1 MTRGGARGTRAA
13 GFGGGGAALAGA
25 VRRVRAFAGQFL
37 LLGMLALVAA
47 LLVTAVPRTADRL
60 AEQGLRE
67 HVAGRPAAERDLTL
81 TAPELPAGGGGVVTP
96 VTAGRGQ
103 ELDTLQADL
112 PEAVGAAVQSR
123 WFLAETALSRLTGPD
138 LAAKNYFVVARLRSA
153 PGVTGAATLTEGRWP
168 AQAVGAGQPV
178 EVALAADTARKLNLR
193 AGSRLRFSG
202 VGGQS
207 LPLLVAGVFEPA
219 RTADGVWDT
228 LPSALRV
235 TEPAGDAQPY
245 EMVALTSDAG
255 LDAAIATGVP
265 VRFSWR
271 YRLGGL
277 DVADLG
283 AVIDGVRRLERT
295 PPAGLTVTQ
304 AVDVPLR
311 QFLDAVSAAR
321 TLLAVI
327 AAGMIATVAGLIV
340 LAARLAARRREAEFA
355 LLVARGGAPT
365 SGARRSLAES
375 ALVVP
380 PAAALGWL
388 LGRLLPG
395 SPAGTAGT
403 DWLVLVAAALATL
416 ALPLATLG
424 SPAPPGGRRD
434 LSGRRAGG
442 RRLILELLVV
452 ALAVLATFL
461 IRRRGLS
468 PGSVDP
474 LLVSVPVL
482 LAVAAAVL
490 VLRLYPW
497 PLRLLGRVAART
509 RGSVTFLGVA
519 GASRSAATGPV
530 VVVVVAVATAAFCGV
545 VAGGIEAGRDR
556 TATVAV
562 PASALV
568 DGERLAPDTG
578 AALHRL
584 SGVRRSTP
592 VLRESALRVAD
603 ARGVD
608 AGLAAVTVLLV
619 DGPGLAD
626 TARDAG
632 VDVSVPPVLRAG
644 RSPGPTPA
652 LVSPGLAAE
661 LARAGLDGSA
671 LVTVQGYAQPF
682 RVADTADDFP
692 LVPPDVDRF
701 VVLPWQ
707 ALAGAGTPGPP
718 PPGSGTSGPP
728 GSGTSGPPGSG
739 TSGPPGSGTSG
750 PPGSGTP
757 GPPGRG
763 ASGPVPT
770 AFLVSGDG
778 FDVAAL
784 RRAGDEGQRR
794 YQTGGSFAAGE
805 RPRGAEVTTWQG
817 ARQQLGGGGANGL
830 LVFGFAAGAAGG
842 AAFGLLAVAF
852 AVLAGARTRAQV
864 LSRLRTLGLSRRQ
877 WRGLLLVE
885 LTPLVAAALLTG
897 ALTGALLPLL
907 LTPALGLAAFTGG
920 EPVRVAFS
928 PGLVGAVLAAGAV
941 ALALAVTV
949 ETVHNRRM
957 RLGEVLRLG
966 EGS

>member
-1 MTRGGARGTRAA
+1 MTRGGTEGPRPAVS
-13 GFGGGGAALAGA
+13 GGVAALAGV
-25 VRRVRAFAGQFL
+25 VRRVRAFAGQFV
-37 LLGMLALVAA
+37 LLGVLALVAA
-47 LLVTAVPRTADRL
+47 LLVTGVPRTADRL

-67 HVAGRPAAERDLTL
+67 HVAERPAAERDLTL
-81 TAPELPAGGGGVVTP
+81 TAAELPAGGGGVVAP
-96 VTAGRGQ
+96 VTATRGR
-103 ELDTLQADL
+103 ELDTLQAGL
-112 PEAVGAAVQSR
+112 PEAVREAVQSR
-123 WFLAETALSRLTGPD
+123 WFLAETAFGRLTGPD
-138 LAAKNYFVVARLRSA
+138 LAAKNYLVVTRLRAA

-168 AQAVGAGQPV
+168 AEAVGAGQPV
-178 EVALAADTARKLNLR
+178 EVALADDTARKLNLR

-202 VGGQS
+202 AGAEPV
-207 LPLLVAGVFEPA
+207 PLLVVGVFEPA
-219 RTADGVWDT
+219 RSADGIWNT

-235 TEPAGDAQPY
+235 TEPAGDEEPY

-271 YRLGGL
+271 YRLGDL

-283 AVIDGVRRLERT
+283 AVIDGMRRLERT
-295 PPAGLTVTQ
+295 PPAGLSVTQ

-327 AAGMIATVAGLIV
+327 AAGMFATVAGLIV

-395 SPAGTAGT
+395 STAGTAGT

-424 SPAPPGGRRD
+424 SSALPGGRRD

-442 RRLILELLVV
+442 RRLTLELLVV

-497 PLRLLGRVAART
+497 PLRLLGRVAARM

-556 TATVAV
+556 TATTAV

-578 AALHRL
+578 AALQRL
-584 SGVRRSTP
+584 PGVRRSTP
-592 VLRESALRVAD
+592 VLREGALRVAD

-619 DGPGLAD
+619 DGPGLAE

-644 RSPGPTPA
+644 RSPGPAPA

-661 LARAGLDGSA
+661 LARAGLDGTA
-671 LVTVQGYAQPF
+671 LVTLQGYAQPF
-682 RVADTADDFP
+682 RVAATAEGFP

-707 ALAGAGTPGPP
+707 ALPEPVSAGLGTPGPVSSGP
-718 PPGSGTSGPP
+718 GTPGSGV
-728 GSGTSGPPGSG
+728 
-739 TSGPPGSGTSG
+739 
-750 PPGSGTP
+750 
-757 GPPGRG
+757 
-763 ASGPVPT
+763 SGPVPT

-778 FDVAAL
+778 FDVEAL

-805 RPRGAEVTTWQG
+805 RPRDAEVTTWRG

-949 ETVHNRRM
+949 ETVNNRRM

>member
-1 MTRGGARGTRAA
+1 MTRGGTEGPRAA
-13 GFGGGGAALAGA
+13 VFGGVVALAGV

-37 LLGMLALVAA
+37 LLGVLALVAA
-47 LLVTAVPRTADRL
+47 LLVTGVPRTADRL

-81 TAPELPAGGGGVVTP
+81 TAAEAPAGGGGVVAP
-96 VTAGRGQ
+96 VTATRGR
-103 ELDTLQADL
+103 ELDTLQAGL
-112 PEAVGAAVQSR
+112 PEAVRRAVQSR
-123 WFLAETALSRLTGPD
+123 WFLAETAFGRLTGPD
-138 LAAKNYFVVARLRSA
+138 LAAKNYLVVARLRAA

-168 AQAVGAGQPV
+168 AEAVGAGQPV
-178 EVALAADTARKLNLR
+178 EVALADDTARKLNLR

-202 VGGQS
+202 AGAEPV
-207 LPLLVAGVFEPA
+207 PLLVVGVFEPA
-219 RTADGVWDT
+219 RTGDGIWNT

-235 TEPAGDAQPY
+235 TEPAGDEEPY

-283 AVIDGVRRLERT
+283 AVVDGVRRLERT
-295 PPAGLTVTQ
+295 PPAGLSVTQ

-327 AAGMIATVAGLIV
+327 AAGMFATVAGLIV

-395 SPAGTAGT
+395 STAGTAGT

-424 SPAPPGGRRD
+424 RSALPGGRRD

-442 RRLILELLVV
+442 RRLTLELLVV

-545 VAGGIEAGRDR
+545 VAGGIESGRDR
-556 TATVAV
+556 TATTAV

-578 AALHRL
+578 AALQRL
-584 SGVRRSTP
+584 PGVRRSTP
-592 VLRESALRVAD
+592 VLREGALRVAD

-619 DGPGLAD
+619 DGPGLAE

-644 RSPGPTPA
+644 RSPGPAPA

-661 LARAGLDGSA
+661 LARAGLDGTA
-671 LVTVQGYAQPF
+671 LVTLQGYAQPF
-682 RVADTADDFP
+682 RVADTAEGFP
-692 LVPPDVDRF
+692 LVPADVDRF

-707 ALAGAGTPGPP
+707 ALPEPVSAGLDTPSPVSPGPV
-718 PPGSGTSGPP
+718 S
-728 GSGTSGPPGSG
+728 
-739 TSGPPGSGTSG
+739 
-750 PPGSGTP
+750 P
-757 GPPGRG
+757 GPGTAGPG
-763 ASGPVPT
+763 ATGPVPT

-778 FDVAAL
+778 FDVEAL

-794 YQTGGSFAAGE
+794 YQTGGSFVAGE
-805 RPRGAEVTTWQG
+805 RPRGAEVTTWRF

-842 AAFGLLAVAF
+842 AAFGLLAIAF

-885 LTPLVAAALLTG
+885 LTPLVAAALFTG
-897 ALTGALLPLL
+897 ALMGALLPLL

-949 ETVHNRRM
+949 ETVNNRRL

>member
-1 MTRGGARGTRAA
+1 MTRGGTRGTRAA
-13 GFGGGGAALAGA
+13 GFGGGGVALAGA

-235 TEPAGDAQPY
+235 TEPAGDEEPY

-271 YRLGGL
+271 YRLAGL
-277 DVADLG
+277 DVAGLG

-442 RRLILELLVV
+442 RRLTLELLVV

-584 SGVRRSTP
+584 PGVRRSTP

-652 LVSPGLAAE
+652 LVSPALAAE

-718 PPGSGTSGPP
+718 PPGSGTPGPPPP
-728 GSGTSGPPGSG
+728 GSGTP
-739 TSGPPGSGTSG
+739 G

-763 ASGPVPT
+763 GTGPVPT

-778 FDVAAL
+778 FDVEAL

-842 AAFGLLAVAF
+842 TAFGLLAVAF

>member
-1 MTRGGARGTRAA
+1 MTRGGTRGTRAA

-584 SGVRRSTP
+584 PGVRRSTP

-718 PPGSGTSGPP
+718 PPSSGTSGPP
-728 GSGTSGPPGSG
+728 GSGTS
-739 TSGPPGSGTSG
+739 
-750 PPGSGTP
+750 

-778 FDVAAL
+778 FDVAEL

-817 ARQQLGGGGANGL
+817 ARQQLGGGANGL

>member
-1 MTRGGARGTRAA
+1 MTRGGTRGTRAA
-13 GFGGGGAALAGA
+13 GFGGGGVALAGA

-193 AGSRLRFSG
+193 AGSRLRFGG

-235 TEPAGDAQPY
+235 TEPAGDEEPY

-271 YRLGGL
+271 YRLAGL
-277 DVADLG
+277 DVAGLG

-395 SPAGTAGT
+395 SPAGTAST

-442 RRLILELLVV
+442 RRLTLELLVV

-584 SGVRRSTP
+584 PGVRRSTP

-652 LVSPGLAAE
+652 LVSPALAAE

-718 PPGSGTSGPP
+718 PPGSGT
-728 GSGTSGPPGSG
+728 
-739 TSGPPGSGTSG
+739 
-750 PPGSGTP
+750 P

-763 ASGPVPT
+763 GTGPVPT

-778 FDVAAL
+778 FDVEAL

>member
-1 MTRGGARGTRAA
+1 MTRGDTKGPRAA
-13 GFGGGGAALAGA
+13 VFGGGGTALAGA

-37 LLGMLALVAA
+37 LLGLLALVAA

-96 VTAGRGQ
+96 VTADRGQ
-103 ELDTLQADL
+103 ELDRLQAGL
-112 PEAVGAAVQSR
+112 PEAVREAVQSR

-138 LAAKNYFVVARLRSA
+138 LAAKNYLVVARLRAAS
-153 PGVTGAATLTEGRWP
+153 GVTGAATLTEGRWP
-168 AQAVGAGQPV
+168 AEAVGAAQPV

-202 VGGQS
+202 ADGES
-207 LPLLVAGVFEPA
+207 LPLLVAGVFEPV
-219 RTADGVWDT
+219 RTGDGVWNT

-235 TEPAGDAQPY
+235 TEPAGDAEPY

-277 DVADLG
+277 DVAGLG

-295 PPAGLTVTQ
+295 PPAGLSVTQ

-327 AAGMIATVAGLIV
+327 AAGMFATVAGLIV

-365 SGARRSLAES
+365 SGAWRSLAES

-395 SPAGTAGT
+395 SAAAGT

-424 SPAPPGGRRD
+424 RSALPGGRRD

-442 RRLILELLVV
+442 RRLTLELLVV
-452 ALAVLATFL
+452 ALAVLAAFL

-490 VLRLYPW
+490 ALRLYPW

-530 VVVVVAVATAAFCGV
+530 VVVVVAVATAAFCGI

-556 TATVAV
+556 TATIAV

-578 AALHRL
+578 AALRRL
-584 SGVRRSTP
+584 PGVRRSTP

-632 VDVSVPPVLRAG
+632 VAVSVPPVLRAG
-644 RSPGPTPA
+644 RSPGPAPA

-661 LARAGLDGSA
+661 LAHAGLDGTA
-671 LVTVQGYAQPF
+671 RVAVQGYAQPF
-682 RVADTADDFP
+682 RVADTADRFP

-707 ALAGAGTPGPP
+707 ALPEPLSSGLAASGPSAPGPASP
-718 PPGSGTSGPP
+718 SPSA
-728 GSGTSGPPGSG
+728 
-739 TSGPPGSGTSG
+739 
-750 PPGSGTP
+750 P
-757 GPPGRG
+757 GPGTAGPG

-778 FDVAAL
+778 LDVETL

-842 AAFGLLAVAF
+842 AAFGLLAIAF
-852 AVLAGARTRAQV
+852 AVLAGARTRGQV

-897 ALTGALLPLL
+897 ALTGALLPVL

-949 ETVHNRRM
+949 ETVNNRRM

>member
-1 MTRGGARGTRAA
+1 M
-13 GFGGGGAALAGA
+13 GGGGSALAGA
-25 VRRVRAFAGQFL
+25 ARRVRAFAGQFL
-37 LLGMLALVAA
+37 LLGVLALVAA
-47 LLVTAVPRTADRL
+47 LLVTGVPRTADRL
-60 AEQGLRE
+60 AERGLRQ
-67 HVAGRPAAERDLTL
+67 HIADRPAAERDVTL
-81 TAPELPAGGGGVVTP
+81 TAAEAPAGGGGQP
-96 VTAGRGQ
+96 VTATRGQ
-103 ELDTLQADL
+103 ELDTFQAGL
-112 PEAVGAAVQSR
+112 PGAVREAVQSR
-123 WFLAETALSRLTGPD
+123 WFLAETAFSRLTGPD
-138 LAAKNYFVVARLRSA
+138 LAAKNYFVVARLRAS

-168 AQAVGAGQPV
+168 AEAVGAEQPV

-193 AGSRLRFSG
+193 VGSRLRFSG
-202 VGGQS
+202 AGGEP
-207 LPLLVAGVFEPA
+207 LPLLVVGVFEPVRA
-219 RTADGVWDT
+219 TDGIWNT

-235 TEPAGDAQPY
+235 TEPAGDAEPY
-245 EMVALTSDAG
+245 EMVALTSGAG

-271 YRLGGL
+271 YRLGNMA
-277 DVADLG
+277 VADLR
-283 AVIDGVRRLERT
+283 AVVDGVRRLERT
-295 PPAGLTVTQ
+295 PPAGLSVTQ

-327 AAGMIATVAGLIV
+327 AAGMFATVAGLIV

-355 LLVARGGAPT
+355 LLVARGGAWT

-395 SPAGTAGT
+395 SAPGT

-424 SPAPPGGRRD
+424 ASALPGVRRD

-442 RRLILELLVV
+442 RRLTLELLVV
-452 ALAVLATFL
+452 ALAVLATVL
-461 IRRRGLS
+461 IRRRGLA

-490 VLRLYPW
+490 ALRLYPW

-556 TATVAV
+556 TATTAV

-578 AALHRL
+578 AALQRL
-584 SGVRRSTP
+584 PGVRRSTP
-592 VLRESALRVAD
+592 VLRESALRIAD

-619 DGPGLAD
+619 DGPGLTD

-644 RSPGPTPA
+644 PSPGPAPA

-661 LARAGLDGSA
+661 LTHAGLDGTA

-682 RVADTADDFP
+682 RVADTADGFP
-692 LVPPDVDRF
+692 LVPPDVERF

-707 ALAGAGTPGPP
+707 ALPERDAPGSVPPGPGTPGR
-718 PPGSGTSGPP
+718 GS
-728 GSGTSGPPGSG
+728 
-739 TSGPPGSGTSG
+739 
-750 PPGSGTP
+750 P
-757 GPPGRG
+757 GPG
-763 ASGPVPT
+763 ATGPVPT

-778 FDVAAL
+778 FDVEAL

-842 AAFGLLAVAF
+842 AAFGLLAIAF
-852 AVLAGARTRAQV
+852 AVLAGARTRGQV

-877 WRGLLLVE
+877 RRGLLLVE

-941 ALALAVTV
+941 ALALAVNV
-949 ETVHNRRM
+949 ETVNNRRM

-966 EGS
+966 EES

>member
-1 MTRGGARGTRAA
+1 MTRGGTRGTRAA

-37 LLGMLALVAA
+37 LLGMLALLAA

-193 AGSRLRFSG
+193 AGSRLRFGG

-235 TEPAGDAQPY
+235 TEPAGDEEPY

-442 RRLILELLVV
+442 RRLTLELLVV
-452 ALAVLATFL
+452 ALAVLATLL

-584 SGVRRSTP
+584 PGVRRTTP
-592 VLRESALRVAD
+592 VLREGALRVAD

-632 VDVSVPPVLRAG
+632 VDVPVPPVLRAG

-652 LVSPGLAAE
+652 LVSPVLAAE

-682 RVADTADDFP
+682 RVADTADGFP

-718 PPGSGTSGPP
+718 PPGSGTP
-728 GSGTSGPPGSG
+728 
-739 TSGPPGSGTSG
+739 G

-757 GPPGRG
+757 GPPSRG

-794 YQTGGSFAAGE
+794 YQTGGSFAAGK

-949 ETVHNRRM
+949 ETVNNRRM

>member
-1 MTRGGARGTRAA
+1 MAL
-13 GFGGGGAALAGA
+13 FGAA
-25 VRRVRAFAGQFL
+25 RRVRAFGGQFL
-37 LLGMLALVAA
+37 LLGVLALVAA
-47 LLVTAVPRTADRL
+47 LLVTGLPRTADRL

-67 HVAGRPAAERDLTL
+67 HVTSRPAAERDLTL
-81 TAPELPAGGGGVVTP
+81 ATAETPAVGGGGAGQP
-96 VTAGRGQ
+96 VTAMRGQ
-103 ELDTLQADL
+103 ELDTLQAGL
-112 PEAVGAAVQSR
+112 PEAVREAVESR
-123 WFLAETALSRLTGPD
+123 WYLAETAFSRLTGPD
-138 LAAKNYFVVARLRSA
+138 LAGKNYFVVARLRAA
-153 PGVTGAATLTEGRWP
+153 PGVAGAATLSEGRWP
-168 AQAVGAGQPV
+168 AEAVGAGQPV
-178 EVALAADTARKLNLR
+178 EVALAAETARKLNLR
-193 AGSRLRFSG
+193 AGSRLRSSG
-202 VGGQS
+202 AGGTKP
-207 LPLLVAGVFEPA
+207 LPLLVVGVFEPVRA
-219 RTADGVWDT
+219 TDGIWNT

-235 TEPAGDAQPY
+235 TEPAGDAEPY

-255 LDAAIATGVP
+255 LDAAIATGTP
-265 VRFSWR
+265 ARFSWR
-271 YRLGGL
+271 YRLGNM
-277 DVADLG
+277 DVADLR
-283 AVIDGVRRLERT
+283 AVIDGVRLLERT
-295 PPAGLTVTQ
+295 PPAGLSVTQ
-304 AVDVPLR
+304 AVDIPLR

-327 AAGMIATVAGLIV
+327 AAGMFATVAGLIV

-355 LLVARGGAPT
+355 LLVARGGTPT

-375 ALVVP
+375 ALVVV

-395 SPAGTAGT
+395 SGGGT
-403 DWLVLVAAALATL
+403 DWLVLLAAALATL

-424 SPAPPGGRRD
+424 GSALPGGRRD

-442 RRLILELLVV
+442 RRLTLELLVV
-452 ALAVLATFL
+452 ALAVLATVL
-461 IRRRGLS
+461 IRRRGLT
-468 PGSVDP
+468 PGAADP
-474 LLVSVPVL
+474 LLASVPVL

-490 VLRLYPW
+490 ALRLYPW

-509 RGSVTFLGVA
+509 RGSVAFLGVA
-519 GASRSAATGPV
+519 GASRSAVTGPV
-530 VVVVVAVATAAFCGV
+530 VVVVVAVATAAFCAV
-545 VAGGIEAGRDR
+545 VAGGIQTGRDR
-556 TATVAV
+556 TATAAV

-578 AALHRL
+578 AALQRL
-584 SGVRRSTP
+584 PGVRRSTP
-592 VLRESALRVAD
+592 VLRESALRITD
-603 ARGVD
+603 ERGAD
-608 AGLAAVTVLLV
+608 AGLAAVSVLLV

-632 VDVSVPPVLRAG
+632 LDVSVPPVLRAG
-644 RSPGPTPA
+644 RSPGPVPA

-661 LARAGLDGSA
+661 LARAGLDGTA
-671 LVTVQGYAQPF
+671 LVSVQGRAHPF

-692 LVPPDVDRF
+692 LVPADVDRF

-707 ALAGAGTPGPP
+707 ALPEAGPT
-718 PPGSGTSGPP
+718 
-728 GSGTSGPPGSG
+728 
-739 TSGPPGSGTSG
+739 
-750 PPGSGTP
+750 
-757 GPPGRG
+757 
-763 ASGPVPT
+763 GPVPT

-778 FDVAAL
+778 FDVEAL
-784 RRAGDEGQRR
+784 RQAGDEGQRR
-794 YQTGGSFAAGE
+794 YQTGGSFVAAE

-817 ARQQLGGGGANGL
+817 AREQLGGGGANGL

-842 AAFGLLAVAF
+842 AAFGLLAIAF
-852 AVLAGARTRAQV
+852 AVLAGARARGQV

-907 LTPALGLAAFTGG
+907 LTPVLGLAAFTGG

-928 PGLVGAVLAAGAV
+928 PGLVGAVLAAGAL

-949 ETVHNRRM
+949 ETVNNRRM

>member
-1 MTRGGARGTRAA
+1 M
-13 GFGGGGAALAGA
+13 AALAGV

-37 LLGMLALVAA
+37 LLGVLALVAA
-47 LLVTAVPRTADRL
+47 LLVTGVPRIADRL

-67 HVAGRPAAERDLTL
+67 HVAERPAAERDLTL
-81 TAPELPAGGGGVVTP
+81 TAAELPAGGGGVVAP
-96 VTAGRGQ
+96 VTATRGR
-103 ELDTLQADL
+103 ELDTLQAGL
-112 PEAVGAAVQSR
+112 PGAVREAVQSR
-123 WFLAETALSRLTGPD
+123 WFLAETAFGRLTGPD
-138 LAAKNYFVVARLRSA
+138 LAAKNYLVVTRLRAA

-168 AQAVGAGQPV
+168 AEAVGAGQPV
-178 EVALAADTARKLNLR
+178 EVALADDTARKLNLR

-202 VGGQS
+202 AGEEPV
-207 LPLLVAGVFEPA
+207 PLLVVGVFEPA
-219 RTADGVWDT
+219 RTGDGIWNT

-235 TEPAGDAQPY
+235 TEPAGDEEPY

-271 YRLGGL
+271 YRLGNL

-283 AVIDGVRRLERT
+283 AVVDGVRRLERT
-295 PPAGLTVTQ
+295 PPAGLSVTQ

-327 AAGMIATVAGLIV
+327 AAGMFATVAGLIV

-395 SPAGTAGT
+395 SAAGTAGT

-424 SPAPPGGRRD
+424 SSALPGARRD

-442 RRLILELLVV
+442 RRLTLELLVV

-497 PLRLLGRVAART
+497 PLRLLGRVAARM

-545 VAGGIEAGRDR
+545 VAGGIEDGRDR
-556 TATVAV
+556 TATTAV

-578 AALHRL
+578 AALQRL
-584 SGVRRSTP
+584 PGVRRSTP
-592 VLRESALRVAD
+592 VLREGALRVAD

-619 DGPGLAD
+619 DGPGLAE

-632 VDVSVPPVLRAG
+632 VDVPVPPVLRAG
-644 RSPGPTPA
+644 RSPGPAPA
-652 LVSPGLAAE
+652 LVSPGLAAD
-661 LARAGLDGSA
+661 LARAGLDGTA
-671 LVTVQGYAQPF
+671 LVTLQGYAQPF
-682 RVADTADDFP
+682 RVADTAEGFP

-707 ALAGAGTPGPP
+707 ALPEPVSAGLGTPGPV
-718 PPGSGTSGPP
+718 SSGP
-728 GSGTSGPPGSG
+728 
-739 TSGPPGSGTSG
+739 
-750 PPGSGTP
+750 GTP
-757 GPPGRG
+757 GPGV
-763 ASGPVPT
+763 SGPVPT

-778 FDVAAL
+778 FDVEAL

-794 YQTGGSFAAGE
+794 YQTGGSFVAGE

-842 AAFGLLAVAF
+842 AAFGLLAIAF

-949 ETVHNRRM
+949 ETVNNRRM